1 LPRLLRDIPREVAED
16 LVAHTMVSST
26 SSLWDVL
33 YRHDLRAEA
42 EATARILPVLMLHGS
57 ADLTAP
63 LAGAQE
69 LAAARSTWEMR
80 VLGGVDHHPWLR
92 APHECLQH
100 IEQWL
105 SQTQRSSAPPS
116 PAEHLESARA
126 TGRRRE
132 GAPMSGVSL
141 SDLMG
146 VGIALAAGLLIGLE
160 RGWHQRDLPDGHR
173 VAGLRTFALIGLLGG
188 LSGLL
193 AQRWGAILLGVV
205 LAVVALLVLAGY
217 IVTARMHSVMGLTT
231 AMAAITTFLVGVL
244 AAGGSTLLAAAVAVV
259 TVALLQLKRPMHSGI
274 GKLTEGELTS
284 GIQLL
289 LISVVILPVLPD
301 RGFGPFE
308 ALNPYKLWWAVVLLA
323 LLSFLGFVLM
333 RWFGARRG
341 LTLTALLGGLVS
353 STATTATLARWAKEA
368 PQWRPLA
375 AGGATLACAAMFGR
389 MAVLVAVAAPALGT
403 ATVGTLGAMAVAGA
417 AFGAYLTTREHA
429 RDLPDLSPQNP
440 LKLTAAVQFA
450 LFLAVVLLAGRFLAD
465 RFGDAGLLVTA
476 AISGLVDVDAIT
488 LSVGRMVGDGVVGAS
503 VAGQAVFLAA
513 AVNQVTKL
521 GLLWVLDGRSLALKV
536 LPAYA
541 LMALV
546 GVGAALALG

>member
-1 LPRLLRDIPREVAED
+1 
-16 LVAHTMVSST
+16 M
-26 SSLWDVL
+26 
-33 YRHDLRAEA
+33 
-42 EATARILPVLMLHGS
+42 S
-57 ADLTAP
+57 A
-63 LAGAQE
+63 
-69 LAAARSTWEMR
+69 M
-80 VLGGVDHHPWLR
+80 
-92 APHECLQH
+92 
-100 IEQWL
+100 
-105 SQTQRSSAPPS
+105 
-116 PAEHLESARA
+116 
-126 TGRRRE
+126 
-132 GAPMSGVSL
+132 SL
-141 SDLMG
+141 SDLI
-146 VGIALAAGLLIGLE
+146 GIGMALAAGLLIGLE

-193 AQRWGAILLGVV
+193 AQRWGAILLVVV
-205 LAVVALLVLAGY
+205 LALVALLILAGY
-217 IVTARMHSVMGLTT
+217 VVTARMHNVMGLTT

-244 AAGGSTLLAAAVAVV
+244 AAGGDTLLGAAVAVV

-274 GKLTEGELTS
+274 SKLTESEMTS

-289 LISVVILPVLPD
+289 LISVVILPVLPN

-333 RWFGARRG
+333 RWLGARRG

-353 STATTATLARWAKEA
+353 STATTATLARWSKEA
-368 PQWRPLA
+368 PQWRSLA
-375 AGGATLACAAMFGR
+375 AGGATLACSAMFGR
-389 MAVLVAVAAPALGT
+389 MAVLVGVAAPALGT

-417 AFGAYLTTREHA
+417 AFGTYLTTREHA
-429 RDLPDLSPQNP
+429 REDLPDLSAQNP

-450 LFLAVVLLAGRFLAD
+450 LFLAAVLLAGRFLAD

-476 AISGLVDVDAIT
+476 AISGLIDVDAIT
-488 LSVGRMVGDGVVGAS
+488 LSVGRMAADGVVGTAVAS
-503 VAGQAVFLAA
+503 MAVFLAA

-521 GLLWVLDGRSLALKV
+521 GLLWIIDSRSLALKV

-546 GVGAALALG
+546 GIGAALALR

>member
-1 LPRLLRDIPREVAED
+1 
-16 LVAHTMVSST
+16 
-26 SSLWDVL
+26 
-33 YRHDLRAEA
+33 
-42 EATARILPVLMLHGS
+42 
-57 ADLTAP
+57 
-63 LAGAQE
+63 
-69 LAAARSTWEMR
+69 
-80 VLGGVDHHPWLR
+80 
-92 APHECLQH
+92 
-100 IEQWL
+100 
-105 SQTQRSSAPPS
+105 
-116 PAEHLESARA
+116 
-126 TGRRRE
+126 
-132 GAPMSGVSL
+132 MSGVSL
-141 SDLMG
+141 SDLLG

-193 AQRWGAILLGVV
+193 AQRWGAIVLVAV
-205 LAVVALLVLAGY
+205 LAVVALLILAGY

-244 AAGGSTLLAAAVAVV
+244 AAGGSTLLASAVAVV
-259 TVALLQLKRPMHSGI
+259 TVALLQLKRPMHNGI
-274 GKLTEGELTS
+274 GKLTESELTS

-403 ATVGTLGAMAVAGA
+403 ATVGTLGAMAVTGA

-429 RDLPDLSPQNP
+429 RDLPDLSTQNP

-450 LFLAVVLLAGRFLAD
+450 LFLAAVLLAGRFLAD

-503 VAGQAVFLAA
+503 VAGLAVFLAA

-521 GLLWVLDGRSLALKV
+521 GLLWVLDSRSLALKV

>member
-1 LPRLLRDIPREVAED
+1 
-16 LVAHTMVSST
+16 M
-26 SSLWDVL
+26 
-33 YRHDLRAEA
+33 
-42 EATARILPVLMLHGS
+42 
-57 ADLTAP
+57 
-63 LAGAQE
+63 
-69 LAAARSTWEMR
+69 
-80 VLGGVDHHPWLR
+80 
-92 APHECLQH
+92 
-100 IEQWL
+100 
-105 SQTQRSSAPPS
+105 
-116 PAEHLESARA
+116 
-126 TGRRRE
+126 
-132 GAPMSGVSL
+132 SL
-141 SDLMG
+141 SDLLG

-173 VAGLRTFALIGLLGG
+173 VAGLRTLALIGLLGG

-193 AQRWGAILLGVV
+193 AQRWGAIVLGVV

-244 AAGGSTLLAAAVAVV
+244 AAGGSTLLASAVAVV
-259 TVALLQLKRPMHSGI
+259 TVALLQLKRPMHNGI
-274 GKLTEGELTS
+274 GKLTESELTS

-403 ATVGTLGAMAVAGA
+403 ATVGTLGAMAVTGA

-429 RDLPDLSPQNP
+429 RDLPDLSTQNP

-450 LFLAVVLLAGRFLAD
+450 LFLAAVLLAGRFLAD

-503 VAGQAVFLAA
+503 VAGLAVFLAA

-521 GLLWVLDGRSLALKV
+521 GLLWVLDSRSLALKV

>member
-1 LPRLLRDIPREVAED
+1 LNS
-16 LVAHTMVSST
+16 M
-26 SSLWDVL
+26 
-33 YRHDLRAEA
+33 
-42 EATARILPVLMLHGS
+42 
-57 ADLTAP
+57 
-63 LAGAQE
+63 
-69 LAAARSTWEMR
+69 
-80 VLGGVDHHPWLR
+80 
-92 APHECLQH
+92 
-100 IEQWL
+100 
-105 SQTQRSSAPPS
+105 
-116 PAEHLESARA
+116 
-126 TGRRRE
+126 
-132 GAPMSGVSL
+132 SL
-141 SDLMG
+141 SDLLG

-193 AQRWGAILLGVV
+193 AQRWGAIVLGVV

-244 AAGGSTLLAAAVAVV
+244 AAGGSTLLASAVAVV
-259 TVALLQLKRPMHSGI
+259 TVALLQLKRPMHNGI
-274 GKLTEGELTS
+274 GKLTESELTS

-403 ATVGTLGAMAVAGA
+403 ATVGTLGAMAVTGA

-429 RDLPDLSPQNP
+429 RDLPDLSTQNP

-450 LFLAVVLLAGRFLAD
+450 LFLAAVLLAGRFLAD

-503 VAGQAVFLAA
+503 VAGLAVFLAA

-521 GLLWVLDGRSLALKV
+521 GLLWVLDSRSLALKV

>member
-1 LPRLLRDIPREVAED
+1 
-16 LVAHTMVSST
+16 
-26 SSLWDVL
+26 
-33 YRHDLRAEA
+33 
-42 EATARILPVLMLHGS
+42 
-57 ADLTAP
+57 
-63 LAGAQE
+63 
-69 LAAARSTWEMR
+69 
-80 VLGGVDHHPWLR
+80 
-92 APHECLQH
+92 
-100 IEQWL
+100 
-105 SQTQRSSAPPS
+105 
-116 PAEHLESARA
+116 
-126 TGRRRE
+126 
-132 GAPMSGVSL
+132 MSGVSL
-141 SDLMG
+141 SDLLG

-193 AQRWGAILLGVV
+193 AQRWGAIVLVVV
-205 LAVVALLVLAGY
+205 LAVVALLILAGY

-244 AAGGSTLLAAAVAVV
+244 AAGGSTLLASAVAVV
-259 TVALLQLKRPMHSGI
+259 TVALLQLKRPMHNGI
-274 GKLTEGELTS
+274 GKLTESELTS

-289 LISVVILPVLPD
+289 LISVVVLPVLPD

-389 MAVLVAVAAPALGT
+389 MAVLVGVAAPALGA
-403 ATVGTLGAMAVAGA
+403 ATVGTLAAMAVAGA
-417 AFGAYLTTREHA
+417 AFGAYLSTRGHA
-429 RDLPDLSPQNP
+429 RDLPDLSTQNP

-450 LFLAVVLLAGRFLAD
+450 LFLAAMLLVGRFLAD
-465 RFGDAGLLVTA
+465 RFGDAGLLATA

-488 LSVGRMVGDGVVGAS
+488 LSVGRMVGDGVVGAA
-503 VAGQAVFLAA
+503 VAGLAVFLAA
-513 AVNQVTKL
+513 GVNQVTKL
-521 GLLWVLDGRSLALKV
+521 GLLWALDSRSLALRV

-546 GVGAALALG
+546 GVGAALALR